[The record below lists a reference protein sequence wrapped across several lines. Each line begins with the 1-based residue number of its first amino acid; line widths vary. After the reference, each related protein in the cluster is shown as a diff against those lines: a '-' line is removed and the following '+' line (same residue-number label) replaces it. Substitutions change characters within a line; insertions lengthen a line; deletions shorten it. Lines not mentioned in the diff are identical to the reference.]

1 MKKALLLTLLIS
13 TISFAQKPIFTS
25 AKVKSATVYFNAA
38 ELQQTT
44 TVNLPVGTSEIVIK
58 NVADYLN
65 ENTIQI
71 GAPSSVTVLSVQ
83 FTQNYISEYE
93 IDESNPAIKKVR
105 DSITL
110 VQKEIK
116 KIQIET
122 YSHQQTIGLLDN
134 NQTVAGANSGLSVT
148 ELIKLV
154 DYYKAKRTELD
165 NAIVSL
171 QEKETNWNKKLKALN
186 DKLVINTQKEDKT
199 SKGKLV
205 LQVMNE
211 IAGNVNLDINYITNS
226 ATWNPFYDLRVDNV
240 KDPINMMYKAQVT
253 QNSGID
259 WKKVKLTLS
268 SGNPNQ
274 NNQQPILNS
283 WFLRYREEENDFNY
297 FRGNNYSKEF
307 NQASNPNAIQSLEG
321 KVSGL
326 SVESAI
332 SAMGIKRKEDSRI
345 VLRGSKSITGDNQA
359 LVVIDGA
366 ISDNET
372 LKQLPPQAIKS
383 VNVLKGAQAAALYGE
398 QGVNGVVVVSTKQ
411 MDDYTEINENQ
422 LNVSFDIDIPY
433 DILSNGKA
441 HSVALKE
448 IKLPATYKYYAAPRV
463 DKEAFLLAEIN
474 DYSKYNLLPG
484 EANIIFEGLYVGK
497 TTINPNQTA
506 DTLNLSMGRDKKINI
521 KREKVVDKSG
531 TKFLSSYK
539 EQTFT
544 YDLTVRNNKKE
555 EIFMLLKDQYPLS
568 TDKEVTIELLED
580 GKAKVN
586 TETGILTWELKLAP
600 NETKKIR
607 ISYKVKYPKDKV
619 IDNL

>member
-1 MKKALLLTLLIS
+1 MKKLILLTLLIS
-13 TISFAQKPIFTS
+13 AISFAQKPIFTS
-25 AKVKSATVYFNAA
+25 AKVKAATVYFNAA

-105 DSITL
+105 DSITF

-165 NAIVSL
+165 NAVVLL
-171 QEKETNWNKKLKALN
+171 QEKEANWNKKLNALN
-186 DKLVINTQKEDKT
+186 EKLVINTQKEDKT

-240 KDPINMMYKAQVT
+240 KDPINMMYKAQVS
-253 QNSGID
+253 QNTGID

-274 NNQQPILNS
+274 NNQAPILSS
-283 WFLRYREEENDFNY
+283 WFLRYQDESNNY
-297 FRGNNYSKEF
+297 NYYRGNVNAKSNQIQGRAAGIKVGENLSMKFRDTTANYGFDEF
-307 NQASNPNAIQSLEG
+307 NDNSISNF
-321 KVSGL
+321 
-326 SVESAI
+326 
-332 SAMGIKRKEDSRI
+332 
-345 VLRGSKSITGDNQA
+345 
-359 LVVIDGA
+359 
-366 ISDNET
+366 
-372 LKQLPPQAIKS
+372 
-383 VNVLKGAQAAALYGE
+383 
-398 QGVNGVVVVSTKQ
+398 
-411 MDDYTEINENQ
+411 TEINENQ

-607 ISYKVKYPKDKV
+607 ISYKVKYPKDKI

>member
-1 MKKALLLTLLIS
+1 MKKTLLLTLLIS
-13 TISFAQKPIFTS
+13 AISFAQKPIFTS

-165 NAIVSL
+165 NAIVLL
-171 QEKETNWNKKLKALN
+171 QEKESNWNKKLKALN

-274 NNQQPILNS
+274 NNQAPILSS
-283 WFLRYREEENDFNY
+283 WFLRYSHPELDYDSYKNSNAQLNEIVVTTA
-297 FRGNNYSKEF
+297 RGVKKDKNAFGYV
-307 NQASNPNAIQSLEG
+307 ASSSIGAN
-321 KVSGL
+321 
-326 SVESAI
+326 
-332 SAMGIKRKEDSRI
+332 I
-345 VLRGSKSITGDNQA
+345 V
-359 LVVIDGA
+359 
-366 ISDNET
+366 
-372 LKQLPPQAIKS
+372 
-383 VNVLKGAQAAALYGE
+383 
-398 QGVNGVVVVSTKQ
+398 
-411 MDDYTEINENQ
+411 ENQ

>member
-1 MKKALLLTLLIS
+1 MKKLLLVTFLVSAIA
-13 TISFAQKPIFTS
+13 FAQKPIFTS
-25 AKVKSATVYFNAA
+25 AKVKAATVYFNAA

-44 TVNLPVGTSEIVIK
+44 SVNLPVGTSEIVIK

-65 ENTIQI
+65 ENTVQI

-105 DSITL
+105 DSISIVANLLT
-110 VQKEIK
+110 KNNIK
-116 KIQIET
+116 VTSINN
-122 YSHQQTIGLLDN
+122 SIGILEK
-134 NQTVAGANSGLSVT
+134 NQNVGGTSGLNVT
-148 ELIKLV
+148 ELMKLV
-154 DYYKAKRTELD
+154 DLNITKRTELASQLD
-165 NAIVSL
+165 DLRNYSDKLNIKLADL
-171 QEKETNWNKKLKALN
+171 NKKLT
-186 DKLVINTQKEDKT
+186 INTQKEDKT
-199 SKGKLV
+199 SKGKLII
-205 LQVMNE
+205 QVMNE
-211 IAGNVNLDINYITNS
+211 VAGNVNLDINYITNS
-226 ATWNPFYDLRVDNV
+226 ATWNPFYDLRADSV

-274 NNQQPILNS
+274 NNQAPILNS
-283 WFLRYREEENDFNY
+283 WFLRYGYNPSYEN
-297 FRGNNYSKEF
+297 NNVVNKLQGRTSGLELSEVVVTSAYGIKKEK
-307 NQASNPNAIQSLEG
+307 
-321 KVSGL
+321 KVS
-326 SVESAI
+326 
-332 SAMGIKRKEDSRI
+332 
-345 VLRGSKSITGDNQA
+345 SINATD
-359 LVVIDGA
+359 I
-366 ISDNET
+366 ET
-372 LKQLPPQAIKS
+372 
-383 VNVLKGAQAAALYGE
+383 
-398 QGVNGVVVVSTKQ
+398 
-411 MDDYTEINENQ
+411 Q

-448 IKLPATYKYYAAPRV
+448 IKLPVTYKYYAAPRV

-497 TTINPNQTA
+497 TNINPNQTA
-506 DTLNLSMGRDKKINI
+506 DTLNLSMGRDKKISI

-555 EIFMLLKDQYPLS
+555 EVQILLKDQYPLS
-568 TDKEVTIELLED
+568 TDKEITIELLDD
-580 GKAKVN
+580 GNAKVN
-586 TETGILTWELKLAP
+586 TETGIMTWELKLAP